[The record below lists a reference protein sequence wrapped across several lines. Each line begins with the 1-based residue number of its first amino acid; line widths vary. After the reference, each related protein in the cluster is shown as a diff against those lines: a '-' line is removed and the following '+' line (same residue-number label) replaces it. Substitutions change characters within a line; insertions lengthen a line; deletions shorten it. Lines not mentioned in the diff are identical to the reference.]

1 MACREDSAGKRQ
13 FIYLFSNT
21 EAKEANGLS
30 LLCAELSEGS
40 ERDDKMLWRSFL
52 GSSWCRFK
60 QRIYP
65 HFYSIGSNCF
75 TFVKMSKQG

>member
-1 MACREDSAGKRQ
+1 MAACREDSAGKKQ
-13 FIYLFSNT
+13 FLYLFSNI

-30 LLCAELSEGS
+30 LQCAELREGS
-40 ERDDKMLWRSFL
+40 ERDDKMLLRSFL

-65 HFYSIGSNCF
+65 PF
-75 TFVKMSKQG
+75 